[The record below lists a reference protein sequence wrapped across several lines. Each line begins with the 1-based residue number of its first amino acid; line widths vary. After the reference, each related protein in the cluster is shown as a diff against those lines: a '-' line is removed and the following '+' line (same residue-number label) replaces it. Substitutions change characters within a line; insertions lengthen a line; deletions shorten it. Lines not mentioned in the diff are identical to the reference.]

1 MLYFYIVYLNLCV
14 IVYGSLQSAG
24 ARGQLLCDGKP
35 ASGVRVELYDEDRMI
50 GDSDELLG
58 QNISSSDGSFHV
70 SGSTSE
76 LSSIDPKLIIYP
88 NCVGGSDPISI
99 YIPDEFITE
108 GSQADKIYD
117 AGALEMSQS
126 VTDASESSE
135 SSSHSG
141 SSRSHSRSKKRHGSG
156 IGKVV
161 KKVREKISQHR
172 SKSRH
177 G

>member
-1 MLYFYIVYLNLCV
+1 MLYFYIVCLNLCV

-35 ASGVRVELYDEDRMI
+35 ASGVRVELYDEDRS
-50 GDSDELLG
+50 DSDELLG

-76 LSSIDPKLIIYP
+76 FSSIDPKLIIHP

-117 AGALEMSQS
+117 AGTLEMSQS
-126 VTDASESSE
+126 VTDASASSE

-141 SSRSHSRSKKRHGSG
+141 SGRSHSRSKKRHGSG